1 MHIFYL
7 HGFASSPMS
16 TKAQFLA
23 ERLAVRGLTLQCP
36 DFNQPD
42 FSTLTVSRM
51 LQQIEKRIEMMV
63 PGNVVLIGSSM
74 GGFVAVEAAAR
85 AVNQARH
92 PITQLILLAPA
103 VELEWERLTEVGPG
117 EPATPKRDS
126 AKAGI
131 ERWRR
136 RGSIEVFHYAYD
148 EPRRLAFSF
157 YEDAISYAPAR
168 RRLETPMVIVQGRR
182 DESVDP
188 AGVER
193 FAKAQPL
200 ATLHMVDDDHQLK
213 NSLEAIWVEIAR
225 LLPMVP

>member
-1 MHIFYL
+1 MAFGFGLLAHIFYL
-7 HGFASSPMS
+7 HGFASSPIS
-16 TKAQFLA
+16 TKAQFFG
-23 ERLAVRGLTLQCP
+23 ERLAARGVQLQCP

-51 LQQIEKRIEMMV
+51 LQQTEQRIEMMV

-103 VELEWERLTEVGPG
+103 VELEWERWTEIGPG
-117 EPATPKRDS
+117 
-126 AKAGI
+126 GI

-136 RGSIEVFHYAYD
+136 SGSIDVFHYAYD
-148 EPRRLAFSF
+148 EPRRLGFSF
-157 YEDAISYAPAR
+157 YEDAIRYAPAR
-168 RRLETPMVIVQGRR
+168 RRLETPMAIVQGRR

-193 FAKAQPL
+193 FAKAQPH
-200 ATLHMVDDDHQLK
+200 ATLHLVDDGHQLK
-213 NSLEAIWVEIAR
+213 NSLEFMWREIESR
-225 LLPMVP
+225 LPSGP